1 MTDSFEFMR
10 LHDGAH
16 KWLQGLKSEYHFIL
30 HKYTAH
36 VVDTACIESHTFF
49 LSFTLDFIRK
59 IQHADDLPSLS
70 STISFFD
77 LYVISIKEPLLYTGT
92 G

>member
-1 MTDSFEFMR
+1 MTDSFEFMG
-10 LHDGAH
+10 LHEGAH

-36 VVDTACIESHTFF
+36 VVETLYREPHIF